1 MLATVKKAPAPS
13 RVEALAL
20 RCENAMPAEQRLLII
35 QTFEAL
41 NPCPAFCEA
50 SWAEWLNRRAQL
62 KMLLDAEAYESAVIR
77 LLADDWCLYLQGE
90 TLTNPCAGEKHQHAL
105 FWAEVHH
112 RDKCGRRSATA
123 ASSMALA
130 VCAAAL
136 RLHAMQQQRQTA
148 QQQLMLAQL
157 PAKRP
162 ALRRKI

>member
-1 MLATVKKAPAPS
+1 MLATVKKAAAPS
-13 RVEALAL
+13 RTEALAMQ
-20 RCENAMPAEQRLLII
+20 CENAMPAEQRLLII

-41 NPCPAFCEA
+41 NPCPTFCDA
-50 SWAEWLNRRAQL
+50 AWADWLARREQL
-62 KMLLDAEAYESAVIR
+62 KILLDAEAYESAVIR

-136 RLHAMQQQRQTA
+136 RLHAMQQQRQAA
-148 QQQLMLAQL
+148 QQQLTLAQL

-162 ALRRKI
+162 NLRRKI